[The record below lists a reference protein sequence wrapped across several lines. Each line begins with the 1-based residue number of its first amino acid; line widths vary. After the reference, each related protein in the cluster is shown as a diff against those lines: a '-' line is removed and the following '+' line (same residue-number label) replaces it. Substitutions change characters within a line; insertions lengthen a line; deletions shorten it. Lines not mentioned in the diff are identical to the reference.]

1 MIDLITQTTSSGGG
15 GGVVQL
21 ADGTTNTQLAKV
33 SAAGLVSV
41 DASSTTVTVL
51 NAAGTSVIG
60 SVGTTTTPNVNQ
72 IVDGTTSTQKLAIS
86 ASGAAKVDNSGVTQP
101 ISASSLPLPS
111 GAATAAKQPALGTA
125 GSASTDVITVQGIA
139 SGVAQPISGTVTVI
153 GIRPF
158 EAVLTITR
166 PANTTAYAVGQVLS
180 TATSALTGFPTFAL
194 GIGNNQRAIVNNVL
208 IVSNN
213 GAASTKGQFS
223 VFLFNV
229 NNPSGGGF
237 NDASTFAPTAAALT
251 ASGNGLFGTIPSSIA
266 QAGTA
271 AYGYG
276 LTNDTRQILTDGSGN
291 TFLAV
296 VLNNAYT
303 PASGETITVRISGV
317 Y

>member
-1 MIDLITQTTSSGGG
+1 MSELITQVTSGGG

-41 DASSTTVTVL
+41 DASGTTITVL

-60 SVGTTTTPNVNQ
+60 STGTITTPNINQ
-72 IVDGTTSTQKLAIS
+72 IVDASIQTQKLAIS
-86 ASGAAKVDNSGVTQP
+86 ASGAAKVDNSGVIQP
-101 ISASSLPLPS
+101 ISASALPLPA
-111 GAATAAKQPALGTA
+111 GAATAAKQPSLGTA

-139 SGVAQPISGTVTVI
+139 SGVAQPISGTVTAI
-153 GIRPF
+153 GLRPF
-158 EAVLTITR
+158 ESSVTITR

-180 TATSALTGFPTFAL
+180 TATSALTAFPTLAV
-194 GIGNNQRAIVNNVL
+194 GIGNSQRAIINNVA
-208 IVSNN
+208 IISNN

-223 VFLFNV
+223 VFLFNAPS
-229 NNPSGGGF
+229 PSGGGF
-237 NDASTFAPTAAALT
+237 NDASTFAPTAAALS

-291 TFLAV
+291 LYVAI

-303 PASGETITVRISGV
+303 PASGETITVRISGT